1 MSNSDLPAAEP
12 MLRTIAMPADA
23 NPSGDIFGGWL
34 LSQMDMA
41 GGNAAM
47 RRAGGRVVTVAI
59 DAVNF
64 HEPVEVGDE
73 LTCYAH
79 VSHVGRTSM
88 TIEIEAWK
96 RRLDRQQ
103 RVKVTEAVFTYVKI
117 DANRRPQ
124 PVPRG
129 DDPPE

>member
-1 MSNSDLPAAEP
+1 M
-12 MLRTIAMPADA
+12 RTIAMPADA

-73 LTCYAH
+73 LSCYAE
-79 VSHVGRTSM
+79 VTNVGRTSL
-88 TIEIEAWK
+88 TVDIQAWK
-96 RRLDRQQ
+96 RRLDREE
-103 RVKVTEAVFTYVKI
+103 RVQVTEAIFTYVKI
-117 DANRRPQ
+117 DADRRPI
-124 PVPRG
+124 PVPTK
-129 DDPPE
+129 DAKPN

>member
-1 MSNSDLPAAEP
+1 MNDARLPATEP

-34 LSQMDMA
+34 LSQMDLA

-47 RRAGGRVVTVAI
+47 RRAKGRVVTVAI

-73 LTCYAH
+73 LSCYAE
-79 VSHVGRTSM
+79 VTSVGRTSI
-88 TIEIEAWK
+88 TVEIEAWK
-96 RRLDRQQ
+96 RRLDRNE
-103 RVKVTEAVFTYVKI
+103 RTRVTEAVFTYVKI
-117 DANRRPQ
+117 DGERRPV
-124 PVPRG
+124 PVPAEG
-129 DDPPE
+129 EPTS